1 MHLGVFSTWS
11 KDLIVSGADILPIV
25 GVDIILEGY
34 LAVAS
39 DSKGYLGGYLVRLQ
53 LEFGQLRPVEVG
65 P

>member
-1 MHLGVFSTWS
+1 MHFGVFSTWS
-11 KDLIVSGADILPIV
+11 EDFNVILAVFFPFLGSQV
-25 GVDIILEGY
+25 ILEGY